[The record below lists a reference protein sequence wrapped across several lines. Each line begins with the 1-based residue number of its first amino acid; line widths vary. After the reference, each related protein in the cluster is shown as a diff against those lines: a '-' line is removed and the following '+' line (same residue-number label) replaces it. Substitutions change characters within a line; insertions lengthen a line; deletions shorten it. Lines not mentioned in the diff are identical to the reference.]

1 MPARLIDQILSIEGF
16 MIGLSYVL
24 ASSVILVAVVWLLDA
39 YERRRMNRI
48 IARVVEQDRQPT
60 AEDTARRVA

>member
-1 MPARLIDQILSIEGF
+1 MPARLIDQILSVEGF

-24 ASSVILVAVVWLLDA
+24 ACGAALVIAVWLLDA